1 MARNAQ
7 VRPKWLASIIVGS
20 AALLLLAPSAA
31 WADPN
36 RHDYDRHRSHD
47 GYQTHSEYRHHAS
60 HKRNHHASH
69 KRNHHASSKRNHH
82 ASYKRNH
89 HASHK
94 RNHQR
99 GKRHGYETQPFGYY
113 CEPCNHYFSAR
124 DELYDHVAYRHD
136 VPFRQLSV
144 AVSFGAFGWIFF
156 G

>member
-36 RHDYDRHRSHD
+36 HRDYDRHRSHD

-60 HKRNHHASH
+60 HKRNHHAS
-69 KRNHHASSKRNHH
+69 SKRNHH
-82 ASYKRNH
+82 ASY
-89 HASHK
+89 K

-136 VPFRQLSV
+136 VPFRHLSV
-144 AVSFGAFGWIFF
+144 AVSFGAFGWIFS